1 MMRTTEADFS
11 LSELERYLCKH
22 IPMASV
28 LGVNVRQASLDSVIV
43 GAPLSRNLNH
53 RGTVFG
59 GSASAVAILAGWL
72 LLDVRLRTTGVAP
85 NFVIQRNEIHYL
97 TPITADFEAR
107 ARLPSDEN
115 WCNFLRI
122 LARRKKSRV
131 NVSVDLT
138 CKGALVGEF
147 AGSFVAMVDQSAT
160 DPETG
165 RKWPSSMVDLSL
177 SVALG

>member
-1 MMRTTEADFS
+1 MMRATEADFS

-85 NFVIQRNEIHYL
+85 NFGLE
-97 TPITADFEAR
+97 EACGNCEMG
-107 ARLPSDEN
+107 L
-115 WCNFLRI
+115 
-122 LARRKKSRV
+122 
-131 NVSVDLT
+131 
-138 CKGALVGEF
+138 
-147 AGSFVAMVDQSAT
+147 GSFFCKLSDGLGPGKSKAFCRLSIARTIGGYRHNFGADDQGVT
-160 DPETG
+160 DCG
-165 RKWPSSMVDLSL
+165 
-177 SVALG
+177 